1 VWYDPP
7 ALYRE
12 EVQMIRR
19 ILIALVLVG
28 MASLMVSE
36 AAMSEAAPD
45 APSGLTTEEQTVL
58 EAMIEQ
64 VNVTEAVEEPGAPVE
79 EGDVAPEVE
88 LGLEPVVV
96 PDSVN
101 VTLDTVWEKS
111 PDDMSILDRLVKGV
125 LRARTL
131 PSEKDKDG
139 KKKPPKF
146 YWENGGVPIPEEEMV
161 SLATEWAATFLA
173 ALEEVKKHTGIQLPL
188 WGSFATLAN
197 EGGFYGCGLNYEAR
211 LWASK
216 HSCKKLTTET
226 WHGRTVTRKIETKL
240 VKKFQQTYTCEE
252 VWDIIHDPHYKD
264 AKVQVKGRDGK
275 MKWVKLANKADGG
288 PWQQRFSVKTMTRE
302 RFDRLMSMQPGV
314 YIGAEEMAR
323 RSISYEARFKAKE
336 PHPRPWMLWPG
347 WDPFTSRAIS
357 YDAKITMIARLL
369 GARKDEIERGAL
381 VPNPVEKRR
390 KDYEAR
396 KVQH

>member
-1 VWYDPP
+1 
-7 ALYRE
+7 
-12 EVQMIRR
+12 MIRR
-19 ILIALVLVG
+19 ILIALVLFG

-45 APSGLTTEEQTVL
+45 APSGLTAEEQTTF
-58 EAMIEQ
+58 ESMIEQ
-64 VNVTEAVEEPGAPVE
+64 VNVTEATEEPGNEKETAEDLV
-79 EGDVAPEVE
+79 
-88 LGLEPVVV
+88 LGALEPVVV

-111 PDDMSILDRLVKGV
+111 PDDMPLLDRLVKGV

-146 YWENGGVPIPEEEMV
+146 YWEDGGVPIPEEGMIP
-161 SLATEWAATFLA
+161 LATEWAATFLA
-173 ALEEVKKHTGIQLPL
+173 AVEEVKKHTGIQLPL
-188 WGSFATLAN
+188 WGAFATLAN
-197 EGGFYGCGLNYEAR
+197 EGGFYGCSLNFEAR
-211 LWASK
+211 KWAST

-226 WHGRTVTRKIETKL
+226 WHGKTVRRKIETKL
-240 VKKFQQTYTCEE
+240 VDKFRQTYTCEE
-252 VWDIIHDPHYKD
+252 VWDIIHDPHYAD
-264 AKVQVKGRDGK
+264 AKVEIKGRDGK

-302 RFDRLMSMQPGV
+302 RFDKLMSMQPGV

-323 RSISYEARFKAKE
+323 RSISYMPRFKAKE

-347 WDPFTSRAIS
+347 WDPYTSRAFS

-369 GARKDEIERGAL
+369 GARKTEIERGAL
-381 VPNPVEKRR
+381 IPNPVEKRR
-390 KDYEAR
+390 KDFEAR
-396 KVQH
+396 KAQH